1 MSTSKFTQFIEDQK
15 AQKGNANNS
24 HFNLEAEVNSGR
36 KNKKSNLESISKSEN
51 KTIAMKK
58 HNYSAGPCIL
68 PQEVFEKSA
77 QAILN
82 FNDSGLSLLEIS
94 HRSKDFVAVMEEARA
109 LVLELLGL
117 EGKGYQA
124 LFLAGGASLE
134 FLMVPYNLMK
144 ENGKAAYLDTGVWAS
159 GAIKE
164 AKHFGETV
172 VVASSKEEN
181 YNHIPKNYV
190 VPEDADYFHCTS
202 NNTIFGT
209 QMKEFPNL
217 TIPMVCDMSSDIFSR
232 QMDFSKF
239 DLIYAGAQKNMG
251 PAGTTLIVV
260 KEEILGKTGRPI
272 PSMLDYEKHIKA
284 ESMYNTPPVFPIYAS
299 LLTLQWLKN
308 LGGIAAIEKINNA
321 KAALLYAEIDR
332 NPLFKGTA
340 NAEDRSNMNA
350 CFVLENEAHTETF
363 DALWKAAGISGLP
376 GHRLAGGYR
385 ASMYN
390 ALPLESVQVLVDVMK
405 DLEHKI

>member
-1 MSTSKFTQFIEDQK
+1 
-15 AQKGNANNS
+15 
-24 HFNLEAEVNSGR
+24 
-36 KNKKSNLESISKSEN
+36 
-51 KTIAMKK
+51 MKK

-77 QAILN
+77 KAILN
-82 FNDSGLSLLEIS
+82 FNDSGLSLLEMS
-94 HRSKDFVAVMEEARA
+94 HRSNDFVDIMEEARA

-144 ENGKAAYLDTGVWAS
+144 LDGKAAYLDTGTWANN
-159 GAIKE
+159 AIKE
-164 AKHFGETV
+164 AQLFGTTE
-172 VVASSKEEN
+172 VVASSKKAN
-181 YNHIPKNYV
+181 YNFIPKEYSIS
-190 VPEDADYFHCTS
+190 PDASYFHCTS

-209 QMKEFPNL
+209 QMKSFPETN
-217 TIPMVCDMSSDIFSR
+217 IPVVCDMSSDIFSKVL
-232 QMDFSKF
+232 DFSKF

-260 KEEILGKTGRPI
+260 KEEILGKSGRII

-308 LGGIAAIEKINNA
+308 LGGIAAIEKINEA
-321 KAALLYAEIDR
+321 KATLLYNEIDR
-332 NPLFKGTA
+332 NPLFKGSA
-340 NAEDRSNMNA
+340 AIEDRSIMNA
-350 CFVLENEAHTETF
+350 TFLLNDETHAPVF
-363 DALWKAAGISGLP
+363 DKMWKEAGISGLP
-376 GHRLAGGYR
+376 GHRSVGGYR

-390 ALPLESVQVLVDVMK
+390 ALPIESVQVLVDVMQA
-405 DLEHKI
+405 LEKAV